1 LRGGKKSIRDYPTE
15 GTDIDTNYFF
25 LGTGYPVIRN
35 GHVCSKSP
43 GDEHGAMVHMQLAEY
58 VSSISSGGS
67 NMDIEHDGL
76 DVTRYQRYQCG
87 NEEITSQVYT
97 RARSRISYNV
107 SIEPSETD
115 NFSHASVDAYYLVS
129 NPNNG
134 KVVCRLAM
142 ALCYPTME
150 DLDETVIDMSHCGVF
165 ALQEVEKR
173 NILMPICRIQTKV
186 IFHKPPGYNLPIYAT
201 YLWSSL
207 SHLRCHQ

>member
-1 LRGGKKSIRDYPTE
+1 
-15 GTDIDTNYFF
+15 
-25 LGTGYPVIRN
+25 
-35 GHVCSKSP
+35 
-43 GDEHGAMVHMQLAEY
+43 MVHMQLAEY

-67 NMDIEHDGL
+67 NLDIEHDGL

-186 IFHKPPGYNLPIYAT
+186 IFHRPPGYNSPI
-201 YLWSSL
+201 LL
-207 SHLRCHQ
+207 E